1 MISDIT
7 GGSVGAG
14 TINGLLDTLDVMS
27 LLHVDV
33 GADGNLYVTYD
44 SGRLPLLEPIQFIPR
59 TLSYLPGFGFST
71 TLSDSF
77 ADVLTQLVAQGITT
91 SQ

>member
-14 TINGLLDTLDVMS
+14 TINRLLDTLDVMS

-44 SGRLPLLEPIQFIPR
+44 SGGCRCSNPSSSSHAL
-59 TLSYLPGFGFST
+59 
-71 TLSDSF
+71 
-77 ADVLTQLVAQGITT
+77 
-91 SQ
+91 